1 MENSVTFHILTQKAK
16 VIKEKYAAQNEGFG
30 RKKWEA
36 TDYYQ
41 GFVGDVGDLG
51 KLIMAKNN
59 LREYK
64 DQDKK
69 LAHELADCLWSILIL
84 ADELG
89 VDLEKEFLNA
99 KLSTLGKKKNHP

>member
-1 MENSVTFHILTQKAK
+1 MEFQAITQKAK
-16 VIKEKYAAQNEGFG
+16 RIKKKYAEQNKKLG
-30 RKKWEA
+30 RKRWQT

-59 LREYK
+59 LRHYK
-64 DQDKK
+64 NSNKK
-69 LAHELADCLWSILIL
+69 LAHELADCLWSILVL

-89 VDLEKEFLNA
+89 IDLEKEFLKA
-99 KLSTLGKKKNHP
+99 KLSTLEKKKGRP

>member
-1 MENSVTFHILTQKAK
+1 MEFKELIKKANE
-16 VIKEKYAAQNEGFG
+16 IKEKYAAHNKKMG
-30 RKKWEA
+30 RKVWKTE
-36 TDYYQ
+36 DYYQ

-59 LREYK
+59 LRSYK

-69 LAHELADCLWSILIL
+69 LAHELADCLWSILVL

-89 VDLEKEFLNA
+89 VDIEKEFLRA
-99 KLSTLGKKKNHP
+99 KLSTLGKKKHNP

>member
-1 MENSVTFHILTQKAK
+1 MEFKDISTKAVEIKKKYVT
-16 VIKEKYAAQNEGFG
+16 QNKKLG
-30 RKKWEA
+30 RKPWRT

-59 LREYK
+59 LRHYK
-64 DQDKK
+64 DGGKK
-69 LAHELADCLWSILIL
+69 LAHELSDCLWSVLVL

-89 VDLEKEFLNA
+89 IDLEKEFLKA
-99 KLSTLGKKKNHP
+99 KLSTLGKKKNRP

>member
-1 MENSVTFHILTQKAK
+1 MEFKEILKKTKE
-16 VIKEKYAAQNEGFG
+16 IKKKYALQNKKLG
-30 RKKWEA
+30 RKKWRVQ
-36 TDYYQ
+36 DYYQ

-59 LREYK
+59 LRHYT

-69 LAHELADCLWSILIL
+69 LAHELSDCFWSVLVL

-89 VDLEKEFLNA
+89 VDLEREFFRA
-99 KLSTLGKKKNHP
+99 KLSTLEKKRRHPQ